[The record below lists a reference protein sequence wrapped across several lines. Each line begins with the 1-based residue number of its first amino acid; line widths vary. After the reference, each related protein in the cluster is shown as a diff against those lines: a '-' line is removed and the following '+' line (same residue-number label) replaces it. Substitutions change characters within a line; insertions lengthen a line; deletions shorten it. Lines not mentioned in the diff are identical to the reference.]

1 MIPVLAISGI
11 VRANRDGSRSSSDGR
26 ADRAESE
33 RDRCRGF
40 ARRNPGAG
48 SREGDRRIAAGKDEG
63 ETFPYCN
70 PLKSPEMGLESRNGR
85 RPARWAPGNS
95 ARSRN
100 PQMLSGGSPRPGD
113 SRGASCGK
121 RDPRRERKSRR
132 GFGRPK
138 CKATPRNKRA
148 NSLSVI
154 ASEAKQSR
162 GRSTTVWLL
171 APRMLWPLDCFVA
184 RAPRNA
190 DGNCRSPVHLVFLS
204 AT

>member
-1 MIPVLAISGI
+1 MIPVLAISRMSSRQSGWI
-11 VRANRDGSRSSSDGR
+11 AILERRTGRSSRKRTRSLSRLR
-26 ADRAESE
+26 AA
-33 RDRCRGF
+33 
-40 ARRNPGAG
+40 ANPGAG

-95 ARSRN
+95 AKSRN

-113 SRGASCGK
+113 SRGASCRK

-138 CKATPRNKRA
+138 CKATPNKLPIDRV
-148 NSLSVI
+148 SGDLSVI
-154 ASEAKQSR
+154 A
-162 GRSTTVWLL
+162 
-171 APRMLWPLDCFVA
+171 
-184 RAPRNA
+184 
-190 DGNCRSPVHLVFLS
+190 RSPCDEAIQGPQHTRRQQPRRS
-204 AT
+204 SCGP